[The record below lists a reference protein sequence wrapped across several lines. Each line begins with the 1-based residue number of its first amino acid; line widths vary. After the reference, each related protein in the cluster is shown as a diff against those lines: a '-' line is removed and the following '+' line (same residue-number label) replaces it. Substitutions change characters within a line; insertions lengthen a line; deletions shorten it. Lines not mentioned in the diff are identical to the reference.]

1 MHGRRTLL
9 LLWVGCLVA
18 AASAAHA
25 DFYLHKTLD
34 VSFWF
39 NAETL
44 YGDNPSAVTT
54 DGSSLWVSG
63 YNFGAGGLAGVVK
76 ISDPFGPGRTMT
88 PFVSLATPD
97 NRGFSGLGYDTV
109 SGVVFAAYDDGAADD
124 NGITGWDPATGANL
138 WARNARGGSSVD
150 FDPGFGG
157 DGTGAAWSTFGSG
170 RRALQNS
177 TTGADIYTTAD
188 GMIIN
193 GANTGT
199 FWRDMDFAPDGDI
212 WLREG
217 NQVISANRTG
227 ANSVDTAFQV
237 VFTTD
242 ADFVNG
248 QNIAYLNGLAGG
260 DLVVYNDRPNA
271 ATDQLWSNV
280 LKLINTDGT
289 SSSWQFLTGL
299 GDPLPGDFATG
310 AGYYDFEWDAAGQA
324 LYVSDFSGRAVYQF
338 KTMPVPEPAT
348 LTLLALGG
356 AAFLRRKRG

>member
-1 MHGRRTLL
+1 MHRRPILAVI
-9 LLWVGCLVA
+9 WVGCLLMAA
-18 AASAAHA
+18 AASYG

-34 VSFWF
+34 VSSWF
-39 NAETL
+39 NATTD

-54 DGSSLWVSG
+54 DGSSLWVAG
-63 YNFGAGGLAGVVK
+63 YNFGTGSAGVVK
-76 ISDPFGPGRTMT
+76 ISDPFGPGRAMA

-97 NRGFSGLGYDTV
+97 NRGFSGLAYDATA
-109 SGVVFAAYDDGAADD
+109 GVVLAAYDDGAADD
-124 NGITGWDPATGANL
+124 NGITGWNPATGANM
-138 WARNARGGSSVD
+138 WARNARGGSSVAD
-150 FDPGFGG
+150 DPGFGSV
-157 DGTGAAWSTFGSG
+157 DTGAAWSTFGSG

-193 GANTGT
+193 GAGTGT

-227 ANSVDTAFQV
+227 GNSVDTAVQIV
-237 VFTTD
+237 TTTD

-260 DLVVYNDRPNA
+260 DLVAYNDRPGA
-271 ATDQLWSNV
+271 ATDQTWANV
-280 LKLINTDGT
+280 VKLIDTAGAA
-289 SSSWQFLTGL
+289 SSMQFLTGT
-299 GDPLPGDFATG
+299 GDPLAGDFSTG
-310 AGYYDFEWDAAGQA
+310 AGFYDFEWDAGGQT
-324 LYVSDFSGRAVYQF
+324 LYVSDFTARAVYQF

-348 LTLLALGG
+348 LGLLAMG
-356 AAFLRRKRG
+356 AIVFLRRKAR